1 MLFNAAGVG
10 VGAWL
15 PHTTPSRGQRPPGDA
30 GHTRARQGR
39 KEAGYKRGTSRGWK
53 GHRQPN
59 LGDRILATAEHPQSI
74 LGMKEE
80 LSAL

>member
-10 VGAWL
+10 VGTWL
-15 PHTTPSRGQRPPGDA
+15 PNTTPSRGQRPPGDV

-39 KEAGYKRGTSRGWK
+39 KEAGYEGRKRGTSREAG
-53 GHRQPN
+53 R
-59 LGDRILATAEHPQSI
+59 ATGSQTWATEYSPEQSI